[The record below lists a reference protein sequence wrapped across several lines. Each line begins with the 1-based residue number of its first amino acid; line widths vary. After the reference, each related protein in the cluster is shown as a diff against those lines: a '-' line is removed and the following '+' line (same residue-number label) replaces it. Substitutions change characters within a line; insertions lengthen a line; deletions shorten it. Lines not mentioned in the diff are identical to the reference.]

1 MFPVYIDSANI
12 TSITRLAETD
22 RIHELGMQL
31 LRPHYHLIRASLTW
45 LLLSHADELPNRLA
59 SSPVAFA
66 AELQHVASIS
76 NAMMAKAAGFCPP
89 LSSRPYI
96 WGGSGVT
103 PDVGTNA

>member
-12 TSITRLAETD
+12 TSITRLTETD

-45 LLLSHADELPNRLA
+45 LLLSHADEFPNRLA

-66 AELQHVASIS
+66 AELQHVASTS
-76 NAMMAKAAGFCPP
+76 NAMMASTTD
-89 LSSRPYI
+89 LRDEMYLE
-96 WGGSGVT
+96 
-103 PDVGTNA
+103 NM

>member
-22 RIHELGMQL
+22 RICELGMQL

-45 LLLSHADELPNRLA
+45 LLLSHADEFPNRLA

-66 AELQHVASIS
+66 AELQHVASTS
-76 NAMMAKAAGFCPP
+76 NAMMASTTDLRDEMYLDRVPAPRGSPKPDFC
-89 LSSRPYI
+89 
-96 WGGSGVT
+96 
-103 PDVGTNA
+103 